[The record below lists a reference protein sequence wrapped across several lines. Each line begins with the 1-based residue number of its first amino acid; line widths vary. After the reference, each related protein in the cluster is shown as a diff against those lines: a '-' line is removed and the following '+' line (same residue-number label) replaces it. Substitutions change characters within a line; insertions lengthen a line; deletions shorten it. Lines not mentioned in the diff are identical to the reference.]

1 MKISINIKP
10 LKSAHKDRGIGYY
23 TNNLVENL
31 KKDESLE
38 IQEFTEFNEVKDADL
53 IHYPWFDFY
62 FHTLPLRRKIKTVVT
77 IHDVIPLIYPAHYP
91 AGFKGKINF
100 YLQKLALRS
109 VDVII
114 TDSVTAK
121 KDIIKYLKPKD
132 ELIHPILLAADED
145 FKILPDSR
153 LISIK
158 RKFNL
163 TDQFLL
169 FVGDANWVK
178 NLPFLIEG
186 FSKLK
191 KNPLL
196 NNLKLVMVGGVFLKR
211 VENIDHPELESIKKV
226 NSLIK
231 DLQLDQEIIRPG
243 RLEKNDLVA
252 LYNLATLY
260 VQPSFYE
267 GFGLPVLEA
276 LSCGT
281 PVICSNTGSLKEV
294 GGEAAIYFDPK
305 NMTQFVRVAEEVLM
319 SHSLQ
324 KKLSKLSLKQAAK
337 FSWDK
342 VGRETI
348 EVYKRVLDVKKD

>member
-1 MKISINIKP
+1 MIKIAVNIKP

-31 KKDESLE
+31 KKDESLD
-38 IQEFTEFNEVKDADL
+38 ILEFMNINEVKDADL

-91 AGFKGKINF
+91 VGFKGRVNF

-109 VDVII
+109 VNTVI
-114 TDSVTAK
+114 TDSVTSK
-121 KDIIKYLKPKD
+121 KDIIKYLKLKD
-132 ELIHPILLAADED
+132 ELVYPILLAADAD

-153 LISIK
+153 LLNVK

-163 TDQFLL
+163 PDQFMLY
-169 FVGDANWVK
+169 VGDANWVK

-186 FSKLK
+186 FSRLK
-191 KNPLL
+191 KNRLL
-196 NNLKLVMVGGVFLKR
+196 GNIKLILVGGVFLKKLD
-211 VENIDHPELESIKKV
+211 NIDHPELASIKKV
-226 NSLIK
+226 NSMVR
-231 DLQLDQEIIRPG
+231 DLKLDEDILRPG
-243 RLEKNDLVA
+243 KIDKHDLTA

-294 GGEAAIYFDPK
+294 GGEAVVYFDPQD
-305 NMTQFVRVAEEVLM
+305 MVQFVKLTGEILTNKP
-319 SHSLQ
+319 LQ
-324 KKLSKLSLKQAAK
+324 KKLSDLALKQSIN
-337 FSWDK
+337 FFWDK
-342 VGRETI
+342 VIQKTK
-348 EVYKRVLDVKKD
+348 EVYLKVLNV